1 MDITESPRRWWVL
14 AALAL
19 TLITYGLDTTIL
31 NVALPTLAT
40 DLHAGTS
47 ALQWF
52 SNSFTLALA
61 AVLLP
66 AGFLGD
72 RFGPK
77 TLLVAGLA
85 TFGLGSAACAVS
97 DTAGQLIAARA
108 VLGVGAAFMVP
119 LSAVVLTSVFT
130 PQERPRALAVYAT
143 AMSAGIP
150 LGPILGGVLLQHF
163 AWGSVFLINVPLAL
177 VGVVAISVLVPRIPG
192 NGAGRMDLPALVLSA
207 GGLTSLTYGLVRVG
221 SDGWADT
228 RAVVMIVAGV
238 VLLAVLVVWERRAT
252 HPLVDLALFRSR
264 GFTGGTALAAL
275 STFVLMG
282 ALFVLPQFF
291 SAVMGADALGS
302 GLRLLPMIGGLLV
315 GTTVGSRVRARIGGR
330 ATVVAGFGLM
340 AIGLVLGSMTSATGS
355 LGSFGYVAGW
365 SALIGAALGFIMPV
379 TMDFALGALT
389 KGRMAAGSALSQA
402 LRQVG
407 GTLGVA
413 VLGSV
418 LSAAYRA
425 RVDDLGLPADLAS
438 RARESGEAGVGVA
451 SAAAPDLV
459 APVRAAFAHGM
470 GVMLLVAAG
479 VSVVAAAIAV
489 RYLPRRADD
498 LPEAAEQNAEQPP
511 VLTPSL
517 PSSP

>member
-19 TLITYGLDTTIL
+19 TLITFGLDTTIL
-31 NVALPTLAT
+31 NVALPTLAA

-47 ALQWF
+47 SLQWF

-61 AVLLP
+61 AILLP
-66 AGFLGD
+66 AGLLGD

-77 TLLVAGLA
+77 PLLVGGLA
-85 TFGLGSAACAVS
+85 TFGLASAWCSMS
-97 DTAGQLIAARA
+97 DSAGELILARA

-130 PQERPRALAVYAT
+130 PQERSRALAIYAT
-143 AMSAGIP
+143 AMSVGIP
-150 LGPILGGVLLQHF
+150 LGPILGGVLLQHY

-177 VGVVAISVLVPRIPG
+177 VGVVAIAVLVPRIPG
-192 NGAGRMDLPALVLSA
+192 HRVGRLDLPGLVLSA

-221 SDGWADT
+221 SDGWADRIALLT
-228 RAVVMIVAGV
+228 VVAGL
-238 VLLAVLVVWERRAT
+238 VLLAALVAWERRAS
-252 HPLVDLALFRSR
+252 HPLVDLGLFRSR

-275 STFVLMG
+275 STFALMG

-302 GLRLLPMIGGLLV
+302 GLRLLPLIGGLLV
-315 GTTVGSRVRARIGGR
+315 GTTIGSRVRDRAGAR
-330 ATVVAGFGLM
+330 ATVVSGFALMVVGL
-340 AIGLVLGSMTSATGS
+340 ALGATTSATGWS
-355 LGSFGYVAGW
+355 GSFAYVAGW
-365 SALIGAALGFIMPV
+365 SALIGAGLGFIMPV
-379 TMDFALGALT
+379 TMDLALGALT
-389 KGRMAAGSALSQA
+389 KGRLAAGSALSQA

-418 LSAAYRA
+418 LNAAYRG
-425 RVDDLGLPADLAS
+425 RIDDLALPADLAS
-438 RARESGEAGVGVA
+438 RVRESGEAGVGVA
-451 SAAAPDLV
+451 SSAAPDLV

-470 GVMLLVAAG
+470 DAMLLVAAG
-479 VSVVAAAIAV
+479 VALVGAVIAL
-489 RYLPRRADD
+489 RYLPQRADD
-498 LPEAAEQNAEQPP
+498 LADDVDAADAADAVDTP
-511 VLTPSL
+511 VPVDA
-517 PSSP
+517 